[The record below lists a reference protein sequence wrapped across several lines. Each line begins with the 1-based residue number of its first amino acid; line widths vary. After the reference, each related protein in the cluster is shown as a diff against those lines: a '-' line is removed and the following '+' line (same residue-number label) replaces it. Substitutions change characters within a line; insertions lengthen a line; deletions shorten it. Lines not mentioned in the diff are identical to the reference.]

1 MTADE
6 AIAPAERELAEP
18 AAGTI
23 VVIEDEAQIR
33 RFVQLALESEG
44 YQVFAAD
51 TAKRGTIDT
60 GTRRPDLVILDLGLP
75 DKDGM
80 HVIRELRAWSDIP
93 VVVLSARSG
102 EAAKIAALDAGAD
115 DYLTKP
121 FGAGELLARVRA
133 QMRRRNRAGNST
145 RSVVEFGKVRVDLEK
160 RLVWREEKIQHL
172 TPIEYRLL
180 AFLVTHPDAV
190 LTHRQVL
197 KGVWGPSHVDH
208 THYARIY
215 MGNLRRK
222 LEEDPARPVHLLTE
236 SGVGYRFA
244 M

>member
-1 MTADE
+1 VNAESNSNDRSSRDGE
-6 AIAPAERELAEP
+6 AKSA
-18 AAGTI
+18 TI
-23 VVIEDEAQIR
+23 VVVEDEAQIR
-33 RFVQLALESEG
+33 RFVQLALESDG
-44 YQVFAAD
+44 YQVFAAE
-51 TAKRGTIDT
+51 TAQRGMIDT

-93 VVVLSARSG
+93 IVVLSARSG

-133 QMRRRNRAGNST
+133 QMRRRSRGGAAN
-145 RSVVEFGKVRVDLEK
+145 SVVEFGNVRVDLEK
-160 RLVWREEKIQHL
+160 RMVWREDRIQHL

-180 AFLVTHPDAV
+180 AFLVTHPDSV

-197 KGVWGPSHVDH
+197 KGVWGPAHVED

-215 MGNLRRK
+215 MANLRRK
-222 LEEDPARPVHLLTE
+222 LEADPARPTHLLTE